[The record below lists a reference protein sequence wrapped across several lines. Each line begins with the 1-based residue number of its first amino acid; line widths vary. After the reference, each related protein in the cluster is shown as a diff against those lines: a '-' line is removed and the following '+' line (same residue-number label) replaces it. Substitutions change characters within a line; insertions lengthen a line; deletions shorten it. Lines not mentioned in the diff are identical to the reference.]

1 MSEIEATDGPK
12 QGRRAGRRAGD
23 EDSKADAPTRRRAA
37 DGSEIAGGR
46 TDAPS
51 GWGDPG
57 PNASAF
63 PQRIA
68 RPLPDADDE
77 DSAAAA
83 RRRGK
88 RVPDEPAEEVV
99 SVIRDNDEETP
110 EDIAT
115 KVAEAPR
122 NAGTAGRS
130 SPRMSVNELATNCRP
145 QGTNPQGAGSKRI
158 TY

>member
-1 MSEIEATDGPK
+1 MAEADQPGDAPK
-12 QGRRAGRRAGD
+12 QGRRAGRRAGGDD
-23 EDSKADAPTRRRAA
+23 ESKAGEAAAPRRRAA

-46 TDAPS
+46 ADAPS

-63 PQRIA
+63 PQRIS
-68 RPLPDADDE
+68 RPLPDADDDE
-77 DSAAAA
+77 ASNAAA

-99 SVIRDNDEETP
+99 SVIRDNDEDVA
-110 EDIAT
+110 EDLST

-122 NAGTAGRS
+122 NAGLSCFA
-130 SPRMSVNELATNCRP
+130 A
-145 QGTNPQGAGSKRI
+145 AKGSQ
-158 TY
+158 

>member
-1 MSEIEATDGPK
+1 MAEPEQSTDGPK
-12 QGRRAGRRAGD
+12 QGRRAGRRAGLD
-23 EDSKADAPTRRRAA
+23 EDSKAGDAPPPRRRAA

-63 PQRIA
+63 PQRPVA
-68 RPLPDADDE
+68 KPLPDADDE
-77 DSAAAA
+77 DLGGAAA

-99 SVIRDNDEETP
+99 SVIRDTDEETP
-110 EDIAT
+110 DDLAT
-115 KVAEAPR
+115 RVAEAPR
-122 NAGTAGRS
+122 NAGAWLS
-130 SPRMSVNELATNCRP
+130 VWPRAWPCNDAVLSVT
-145 QGTNPQGAGSKRI
+145 QGVKCKR
-158 TY
+158 